1 MFLCYL
7 TVNPLSHGHGLTV
20 SEGLFLD
27 NIVIIIIIITT
38 GRVKRG
44 IESHDEE
51 R

>member
-1 MFLCYL
+1 M
-7 TVNPLSHGHGLTV
+7 NPLSHGHRLTV

-27 NIVIIIIIITT
+27 NIVIIIIIIITT